1 MAEKYDLAI
10 IGGGPGGYVAA
21 IRAAQ
26 LGMKVCLVERDRLG
40 GVCLN
45 VGCIPTKALLRNA
58 EVIFL
63 LRRGQ
68 EFGFSFENLRV
79 DFSVAVKRS
88 QQAAHRLSKGVEYL
102 MKKNKVTVLPGEGK
116 LVGKGQILITRDGK
130 ETGLEVE
137 RIILATG
144 SRPREMLGVP
154 VDGER
159 VITSTEALSLPQ
171 VPRSL
176 LIIGAGAVG
185 VEFADVYNA
194 YGSEVTL
201 IEMLPRVLPLEDG
214 EISSFLEKAFAK
226 RGMKIRTNTKV
237 ERVEVQGE
245 KVKVQVS
252 KEGKGEEITGDVVL
266 VAIGRVP
273 NVEGLGL
280 EGVGVKQGKGG
291 FIEVNERCETTA
303 PGIYAIGDVIGG
315 LLLAHKAMA
324 EAIVTVEGVAGIKV
338 GPVDPLKIPNCTYCS
353 PQVASVGLTEEQA
366 KEKGYRVKVG
376 RFSFQASGKAV
387 ALGDTEGFVKVVAD
401 AEYGEILGLHII
413 GPEATEMIAE
423 ATMARTLEATL
434 DEVHHSV
441 HAHPTLSET
450 VAEACLAAL
459 GRPIH
464 M

>member
-1 MAEKYDLAI
+1 MAEKYDLVV
-10 IGGGPGGYVAA
+10 IGSGPGGYVGA

-26 LGMKVCLVERDRLG
+26 LGMKVAIVERDRLG

-45 VGCIPTKALLRNA
+45 WGCIPTKALLRNA
-58 EVIFL
+58 EIIAL
-63 LRRGQ
+63 LRRGE

-88 QQAAHRLSKGVEYL
+88 EQAARKLSKGVEYL
-102 MKKNKVTVLPGEGK
+102 MKKNKVTVVAGEGK
-116 LVGKGQILITRDGK
+116 LAGNGQVRVAKDGK
-130 ETGLEVE
+130 VTELQAA
-137 RIILATG
+137 RILLATG
-144 SRPREMLGVP
+144 SRPREIPGVP
-154 VDGER
+154 IDGKR
-159 VITSTEALSLPQ
+159 IITSTEALSLPQ

-185 VEFADVYNA
+185 VEFADVYHA
-194 YGSEVTL
+194 YGAEVIL
-201 IEMLPRVLPLEDG
+201 IDMLPRLLPVEDA
-214 EISSFLEKAFAK
+214 EISNFLEKVFAK
-226 RGMKIRTNTKV
+226 RGITIRTGTKV
-237 ERVEVQGE
+237 EAVTVKGE
-245 KVKVQVS
+245 QVLLRLS
-252 KEGKGEEITGDVVL
+252 KEGRTEEITGDVGL
-266 VAIGRVP
+266 VAIGRIP
-273 NVEGLGL
+273 NIEALGIEGLGVR
-280 EGVGVKQGKGG
+280 VGRGS
-291 FIEVNERCETTA
+291 FIEVGDRFETSV

-315 LLLAHKAMA
+315 PLLAHKAMA
-324 EAIVTVEGVAGIKV
+324 EAIVAVEAMAGQNGRRI
-338 GPVDPLKIPNCTYCS
+338 DPSKIPNCTYCS

-366 KEKGYRVKVG
+366 KEKGRQVKVG

-434 DEVHHSV
+434 DEVHHSI

-464 M
+464 I

>member
-1 MAEKYDLAI
+1 MAEKYDLVV
-10 IGGGPGGYVAA
+10 IGSGPGGYVGA

-26 LGMKVCLVERDRLG
+26 LGMKVVIVERDRLG

-45 VGCIPTKALLRNA
+45 WGCIPTKALLRNA
-58 EVIFL
+58 EIIAL
-63 LRRGQ
+63 LRRGE
-68 EFGFSFENLRV
+68 EFGFSFDNLRV

-88 QQAAHRLSKGVEYL
+88 EQAARKLSKGVEYL
-102 MKKNKVTVLPGEGK
+102 MKKNKVAVVPGEGK
-116 LVGKGQILITRDGK
+116 LTGKGQVRVSRNGQASEL
-130 ETGLEVE
+130 VAE
-137 RIILATG
+137 RTLLATG
-144 SRPREMLGVP
+144 TRPRELPGVP
-154 VDGER
+154 IDGKR
-159 VITSTEALSLPQ
+159 VITSTEALSLPE

-185 VEFADVYNA
+185 VEFADIYHA
-194 YGSEVTL
+194 YGAEVIL
-201 IEMLPRVLPLEDG
+201 IEMLPRLLAVEDA
-214 EISSFLEKAFAK
+214 EISTFLEKVFAK
-226 RGMKIRTNTKV
+226 RGIRIRTGTKV
-237 ERVEVQGE
+237 EGVT
-245 KVKVQVS
+245 VKGDQVSLRLS
-252 KEGKGEEITGDVVL
+252 KEGKTEEITGDVAL
-266 VAIGRVP
+266 VAIGRIP
-273 NVEGLGL
+273 NIEALGIEGLGVR
-280 EGVGVKQGKGG
+280 VGRGS
-291 FIEVNERCETTA
+291 FIEVGDQFETSV

-315 LLLAHKAMA
+315 PLLAHKAMA
-324 EAIVTVEGVAGIKV
+324 EAVVAVEAMAGQSGRRI
-338 GPVDPLKIPNCTYCS
+338 DPSKIPNCTYCS

-366 KEKGYRVKVG
+366 KEKGRQVKVG

-434 DEVHHSV
+434 EEVHHSI

-464 M
+464 I

>member
-1 MAEKYDLAI
+1 MGERYDLAI
-10 IGGGPGGYVAA
+10 IGSGPGGYVGA

-26 LGMKVCLVERDRLG
+26 LGMKVAMVERDRLG

-45 VGCIPTKALLRNA
+45 WGCIPTKALLRNA
-58 EVIFL
+58 EILSL
-63 LRRGQ
+63 LRRGE
-68 EFGFSFENLRV
+68 EFGFSFDNLRV

-88 QQAAHRLSKGVEYL
+88 ERAARKLSKGVEYL
-102 MKKNKVTVLPGEGK
+102 MKKNKVTVVPGEAR
-116 LVGKGQILITRDGK
+116 LANKGQILVTKDGT
-130 ETGLEVE
+130 ETELQAE
-137 RIILATG
+137 RVVLATG
-144 SRPREMLGVP
+144 SRPREIPGVP
-154 VDGER
+154 VDGKR

-185 VEFADVYNA
+185 VEFADIYGA
-194 YGSEVTL
+194 YGAEVTI
-201 IEMLPRVLPLEDG
+201 IEMLPRVLAVEDA
-214 EISSFLEKAFAK
+214 EVSSLLEKIFAK
-226 RGMKIRTNTKV
+226 RGMKIWTNTTV
-237 ERVEVQGE
+237 EGVAVKGE
-245 KVKVQVS
+245 QVHLQLS
-252 KEGKGEEITGDVVL
+252 REGKQKEVAGDVAL
-266 VAIGRVP
+266 VAVGRVP
-273 NVEGLGL
+273 NVESLGL
-280 EGVGVKQGKGG
+280 DGLGVKQDRGG
-291 FIEVNERCETTA
+291 FIEVSDQCETSV
-303 PGIYAIGDVIGG
+303 PGIYAIGDVVGG
-315 LLLAHKAMA
+315 PLLAHKAMA
-324 EAIVTVEGVAGIKV
+324 EGIAAVETMVGVTTKR
-338 GPVDPLKIPNCTYCS
+338 PDPSRIPNCTYCS

-366 KEKGYRVKVG
+366 KETGRQVKVG

-434 DEVHHSV
+434 EDLHNSV

-459 GRPIH
+459 GRVIH

>member
-1 MAEKYDLAI
+1 MAEKYDLVV
-10 IGGGPGGYVAA
+10 IGSGPGGYVGA

-26 LGMKVCLVERDRLG
+26 LGMKVAIVERDRLG

-45 VGCIPTKALLRNA
+45 WGCIPTKALLRNA
-58 EVIFL
+58 EIIAL
-63 LRRGQ
+63 LRRGE
-68 EFGFSFENLRV
+68 EFGFSFDNLRL

-88 QQAAHRLSKGVEYL
+88 EQAARKLSKGVEYL
-102 MKKNKVTVLPGEGK
+102 MKKNKVTVVPGEGR
-116 LVGKGQILITRDGK
+116 LAGSGQVRVAKDGK
-130 ETGLEVE
+130 VTELEAA
-137 RIILATG
+137 RILLATG
-144 SRPREMLGVP
+144 SRPREIPGVP
-154 VDGER
+154 IDGKR

-185 VEFADVYNA
+185 VEFADVYHA
-194 YGSEVTL
+194 YGAEVIL
-201 IEMLPRVLPLEDG
+201 IEMLPRLLSVEDA
-214 EISSFLEKAFAK
+214 EISHFLEKIFAK
-226 RGMKIRTNTKV
+226 RGIKIRTGTKV
-237 ERVEVQGE
+237 EGVT
-245 KVKVQVS
+245 VKREQVFLRLS
-252 KEGKGEEITGDVVL
+252 NEGKTEEINGDVAL
-266 VAIGRVP
+266 VAIGRIP
-273 NVEGLGL
+273 NIEALGIEGLGVR
-280 EGVGVKQGKGG
+280 VGRGS
-291 FIEVNERCETTA
+291 FIEVGERFETSV

-315 LLLAHKAMA
+315 PLLAHKAMA
-324 EAIVTVEGVAGIKV
+324 EAVVAVEAMAGQSGRRI
-338 GPVDPLKIPNCTYCS
+338 DPSKIPNCTYCS

-366 KEKGYRVKVG
+366 KEKGRQIKVG

-423 ATMARTLEATL
+423 ATMARTLEAGL
-434 DEVHHSV
+434 DEVHHSI

>member
-1 MAEKYDLAI
+1 MAEKHDLVV
-10 IGGGPGGYVAA
+10 IGSGPGGYVGA

-26 LGMKVCLVERDRLG
+26 LGMKVAIVERDRLG

-45 VGCIPTKALLRNA
+45 WGCIPTKALLRNA
-58 EVIFL
+58 EIIAL
-63 LRRGQ
+63 LRRGE
-68 EFGFSFENLRV
+68 EFGFSFDNLRL

-88 QQAAHRLSKGVEYL
+88 EQAARKLSKGVEYL
-102 MKKNKVTVLPGEGK
+102 MKKNKVTVVPGEGR
-116 LVGKGQILITRDGK
+116 LAGSGQVRVAKDGK
-130 ETGLEVE
+130 VTELEAA
-137 RIILATG
+137 RILLATG
-144 SRPREMLGVP
+144 SRPREIPGVP
-154 VDGER
+154 IDGKR

-185 VEFADVYNA
+185 VEFADVYHA
-194 YGSEVTL
+194 YGAEVIL
-201 IEMLPRVLPLEDG
+201 IEMLPRLLSVEDA
-214 EISSFLEKAFAK
+214 EISNFLEKIFAK
-226 RGMKIRTNTKV
+226 RGIKIRTGTKV
-237 ERVEVQGE
+237 EGVTVKGE
-245 KVKVQVS
+245 QVFLRLS
-252 KEGKGEEITGDVVL
+252 NEGKTEEINGDVAL
-266 VAIGRVP
+266 VAIGRIP
-273 NVEGLGL
+273 NIEALGIEGLGVR
-280 EGVGVKQGKGG
+280 VGRGS
-291 FIEVNERCETTA
+291 FIEVGERFETSV

-315 LLLAHKAMA
+315 PLLAHKAMA
-324 EAIVTVEGVAGIKV
+324 EAIVAVEAMAGQNGRRI
-338 GPVDPLKIPNCTYCS
+338 DPSKIPNCTYCS

-366 KEKGYRVKVG
+366 KEQGRQIKVG

-423 ATMARTLEATL
+423 ATMARTLEASL
-434 DEVHHSV
+434 DEVHHSI

-464 M
+464 I

>member
-1 MAEKYDLAI
+1 MAEKYDLVV
-10 IGGGPGGYVAA
+10 IGSGPGGYVGA

-26 LGMKVCLVERDRLG
+26 LGMKVAIVERDRLG

-45 VGCIPTKALLRNA
+45 WGCIPTKALLRNA
-58 EVIFL
+58 EIIAL
-63 LRRGQ
+63 LRRGE

-88 QQAAHRLSKGVEYL
+88 EQAARKLSKGVEYL
-102 MKKNKVTVLPGEGK
+102 MKKNKVTVVAGEGK
-116 LVGKGQILITRDGK
+116 LAGNGQVRVAKDGK
-130 ETGLEVE
+130 VTELHAA
-137 RIILATG
+137 RILLATG
-144 SRPREMLGVP
+144 SRPREIPGVP
-154 VDGER
+154 IDGKR
-159 VITSTEALSLPQ
+159 IITSTEALSLAQ

-185 VEFADVYNA
+185 VEFADVYHT
-194 YGSEVTL
+194 YGAEVIL
-201 IEMLPRVLPLEDG
+201 IEMLPRLLPVEDA
-214 EISSFLEKAFAK
+214 EISNFLEKVFAK
-226 RGMKIRTNTKV
+226 RGITIRTGTKV
-237 ERVEVQGE
+237 EAVTVKGE
-245 KVKVQVS
+245 QVLLRLS
-252 KEGKGEEITGDVVL
+252 KEGRTEEITGDVGL
-266 VAIGRVP
+266 VAIGRIP
-273 NVEGLGL
+273 NIEALGIEGLGVR
-280 EGVGVKQGKGG
+280 VGRGS
-291 FIEVNERCETTA
+291 FIEVGDRFETSV

-315 LLLAHKAMA
+315 PLLAHKAMA
-324 EAIVTVEGVAGIKV
+324 EAIVAVEAMAGQNGRRI
-338 GPVDPLKIPNCTYCS
+338 DPSKIPNCTYCS

-366 KEKGYRVKVG
+366 KEQGRQVKVG

-423 ATMARTLEATL
+423 ATMARTLEASL
-434 DEVHHSV
+434 DEVHHSI

-464 M
+464 I

>member
-1 MAEKYDLAI
+1 MTEKYDLVV
-10 IGGGPGGYVAA
+10 IGSGPGGYVGA

-26 LGMKVCLVERDRLG
+26 LGMKVAIVERDRLG

-45 VGCIPTKALLRNA
+45 WGCIPTKALLRNA
-58 EVIFL
+58 EIIAL
-63 LRRGQ
+63 LRRGE

-88 QQAAHRLSKGVEYL
+88 EQAARKLSKGVEYL
-102 MKKNKVTVLPGEGK
+102 MKKNKVTVVAGEGK
-116 LVGKGQILITRDGK
+116 LAGNGQVRVAKDGK
-130 ETGLEVE
+130 VTELHAA
-137 RIILATG
+137 RILLATG
-144 SRPREMLGVP
+144 SRPREIPGVP
-154 VDGER
+154 IDGKR
-159 VITSTEALSLPQ
+159 IITSTEALSLPQ

-185 VEFADVYNA
+185 VEFADVYHA
-194 YGSEVTL
+194 YGAEVIL
-201 IEMLPRVLPLEDG
+201 IDMLPRLLPVEDA
-214 EISSFLEKAFAK
+214 EISNFLEKVFAK
-226 RGMKIRTNTKV
+226 RGITIRTGTKV
-237 ERVEVQGE
+237 EGVTVKGE
-245 KVKVQVS
+245 QVFLRLS
-252 KEGKGEEITGDVVL
+252 KEGKTEEITGDVAL
-266 VAIGRVP
+266 VAIGRIP
-273 NVEGLGL
+273 NIEALGIEGLGVK
-280 EGVGVKQGKGG
+280 VGRGS
-291 FIEVNERCETTA
+291 FIEVGDRFETSI

-315 LLLAHKAMA
+315 PLLAHKAMA
-324 EAIVTVEGVAGIKV
+324 EAIVAVEAMAGQNGRRI
-338 GPVDPLKIPNCTYCS
+338 DPSKIPNCTYCS

-366 KEKGYRVKVG
+366 KEKGRQIKVG

-434 DEVHHSV
+434 EEVHHSI

-464 M
+464 I

>member
-1 MAEKYDLAI
+1 MAEKYDLVV
-10 IGGGPGGYVAA
+10 IGSGPGGYVGA

-26 LGMKVCLVERDRLG
+26 LGMKVAIVERDRLG

-45 VGCIPTKALLRNA
+45 WGCIPTKALLRNA
-58 EVIFL
+58 EIIAL
-63 LRRGQ
+63 LRRGE

-88 QQAAHRLSKGVEYL
+88 EQAARKLSKGVEYL
-102 MKKNKVTVLPGEGK
+102 MKKNKVTVVAGEGK
-116 LVGKGQILITRDGK
+116 LAGNGQVRVAKDGK
-130 ETGLEVE
+130 VTELHAA
-137 RIILATG
+137 RILLATG
-144 SRPREMLGVP
+144 SRPREIPGVP
-154 VDGER
+154 IDGKR
-159 VITSTEALSLPQ
+159 IITSTEALSLPQ

-185 VEFADVYNA
+185 VEFADVYHA
-194 YGSEVTL
+194 YGAEVIL
-201 IEMLPRVLPLEDG
+201 IDMLPRLLPVEDA
-214 EISSFLEKAFAK
+214 EISNFLEKVFAK
-226 RGMKIRTNTKV
+226 RGITIRTGTKV
-237 ERVEVQGE
+237 EGVTVKGE
-245 KVKVQVS
+245 QVFLRLS
-252 KEGKGEEITGDVVL
+252 KEGKTEEITGDVAL
-266 VAIGRVP
+266 VAIGRIP
-273 NVEGLGL
+273 NIEALEIEGLGVK
-280 EGVGVKQGKGG
+280 VGRGS
-291 FIEVNERCETTA
+291 FIEVGDRFETSV

-315 LLLAHKAMA
+315 PLLAHKAMA
-324 EAIVTVEGVAGIKV
+324 EAIVAVEAMAGQNGRRI
-338 GPVDPLKIPNCTYCS
+338 DPSKIPNCTYCS

-366 KEKGYRVKVG
+366 KEKGRQVKVG

-434 DEVHHSV
+434 EEVHHSI

-464 M
+464 I

>member
-1 MAEKYDLAI
+1 MADKYDLVV
-10 IGGGPGGYVAA
+10 IGSGPGGYVGA

-26 LGMKVCLVERDRLG
+26 LGMKVTIVERDRLG

-45 VGCIPTKALLRNA
+45 WGCIPTKALLRNA
-58 EVIFL
+58 EIIAL
-63 LRRGQ
+63 LRRGE
-68 EFGFSFENLRV
+68 EFGFSFDNLRL

-88 QQAAHRLSKGVEYL
+88 EQAARKLSKGVEYL
-102 MKKNKVTVLPGEGK
+102 MKKNKVTVVPGEGR
-116 LVGKGQILITRDGK
+116 LAGSGQVRVAKDGTVTELEAARIL
-130 ETGLEVE
+130 
-137 RIILATG
+137 LATG
-144 SRPREMLGVP
+144 SRPREIPGVP
-154 VDGER
+154 IDGKR

-185 VEFADVYNA
+185 VEFADVYHA
-194 YGSEVTL
+194 YGAEVIL
-201 IEMLPRVLPLEDG
+201 IEMLPRLLSVEDA
-214 EISSFLEKAFAK
+214 EISNFLEKIFAK
-226 RGMKIRTNTKV
+226 RGIKIRTGTKV
-237 ERVEVQGE
+237 EGVTVKGE
-245 KVKVQVS
+245 QVFLRLS
-252 KEGKGEEITGDVVL
+252 KEGKTEEISGDVAL
-266 VAIGRVP
+266 VAIGRIP
-273 NVEGLGL
+273 NIEALGIEGLGVR
-280 EGVGVKQGKGG
+280 VGRGS
-291 FIEVNERCETTA
+291 FIEVADQFETSV

-315 LLLAHKAMA
+315 PLLAHKAMA
-324 EAIVTVEGVAGIKV
+324 EAIVAVEAMAGQSGRGI
-338 GPVDPLKIPNCTYCS
+338 DPSKIPNCTYCS

-366 KEKGYRVKVG
+366 KEKGRQVKVG

-423 ATMARTLEATL
+423 ATMARTLEASL
-434 DEVHHSV
+434 DEVHHSI